1 MSRIKLVFVVT
12 FFLLSAMPAAQ
23 WATGFVDISALEEKR
38 LPAAPPDLSAILLH
52 GDGRISATIN
62 KWFDDR
68 YGFRALLIRLK
79 NQLDYW
85 AFRHSDKLFIGRGGW
100 LYMPPDFDA
109 AISAERAGDASA
121 KKIQQQYFKLVGY
134 LAKRGIRL
142 IVIGNPI
149 KETIYPQYLPRNI
162 PTLPHESRYQKL
174 RTWLKSRSEFDF
186 IDGNDILANCR
197 HWRTFHL
204 LDIHMTFPGGVCF
217 AEALIA
223 QLAKD
228 EGRPASP
235 WDHAF
240 SYSAHSSTAGGEAD
254 FLALL
259 FRPSQPVLVP
269 DRVFGGDNDSSF
281 SPDPFG
287 VFEWIYHAPSG
298 AGANLLPPTVMFGD
312 SFLDHYRP
320 AGIQS
325 YLSAA
330 YRARNNDQNLSTV
343 LTHLPDGTRYF
354 VFEFLEQWVNAIGDY
369 KIPERGGVS
378 TQ

>member
-1 MSRIKLVFVVT
+1 MSRIKLVFVAT
-12 FFLLSAMPAAQ
+12 FFMLSILPAVQ
-23 WATGFVDISALEEKR
+23 WTTGFIDISALEEKR
-38 LPAAPPDLSAILLH
+38 LLAAPPDFSDILLH
-52 GDGRISATIN
+52 GDGRMSAAIN

-85 AFRHSDKLFIGRGGW
+85 AFHHSDKIFIGSDGW
-100 LYMPPDFDA
+100 LYMPQDFIDEIDAERGGDA
-109 AISAERAGDASA
+109 AAERVH
-121 KKIQQQYFKLVGY
+121 QQYFRLARY
-134 LAKRGIRL
+134 LAGAGIRL

-149 KETIYPQYLPRNI
+149 KESIYPQYLPNNI
-162 PTLPHESRYQKL
+162 PTLPHDSRYQKM

-186 IDGNDILANCR
+186 IDGNEILANCR
-197 HWRTFHL
+197 PWRTFHL

-217 AEALIA
+217 AKALIA
-223 QLAKD
+223 QIAKN

-240 SYSAHSSTAGGEAD
+240 SYTEHSSTAGGEAD
-254 FLALL
+254 FMALL

-269 DRVFGGDNDSSF
+269 DHVFGGDNDPSF
-281 SPDPFG
+281 SPDPSG
-287 VFEWIYHAPSG
+287 VFEWIYHGPSG
-298 AGANLLPPTVMFGD
+298 AGANPLPPVVMFGD
-312 SFLDHYRP
+312 SFLDHYRH

-330 YRARNNDQNLSTV
+330 YRARNDDQNLSTV

-354 VFEFLEQWVNAIGDY
+354 VFEFLEHWANAIGDY
-369 KIPERGGVS
+369 KIPERDGVA

>member
-12 FFLLSAMPAAQ
+12 FFFLSVMPAAQ

-52 GDGRISATIN
+52 GDGRTSAAIN

-85 AFRHSDKLFIGRGGW
+85 AFRHSDKIFIGGDGW

-109 AISAERAGDASA
+109 AISAERAGDAA
-121 KKIQQQYFKLVGY
+121 AEKVQQQYLKLVGY
-134 LAKRGIRL
+134 LAGRGIRL
-142 IVIGNPI
+142 IIIGNPI
-149 KETIYPQYLPRNI
+149 KESIYPQYLPSNI

-186 IDGNDILANCR
+186 IDGNEILANCR

-204 LDIHMTFPGGVCF
+204 IDIHMTFPGGVCF
-217 AEALIA
+217 AQALIA
-223 QLAKD
+223 QLAED
-228 EGRPASP
+228 EGRPVSP
-235 WDHAF
+235 WNHSF
-240 SYSAHSSTAGGEAD
+240 NYTELSSTAGGEAD

-259 FRPSQPVLVP
+259 FPISQPTLRP
-269 DRVFGGDNDSSF
+269 NHVFGDDNDPSF
-281 SPDPFG
+281 SPDSSG
-287 VFEWIYHAPSG
+287 VFEWIYHAPVG
-298 AGANLLPPTVMFGD
+298 AGANLLPPIVMFGD

-325 YLSAA
+325 YLTAA
-330 YRARNNDQNLSTV
+330 YRARNDDQNLSTV
-343 LTHLPDGTRYF
+343 LTHLPEGTRYF